1 MSKNLLSQYLRPIS
15 FYLSIFLVSF
25 NVTIILPF
33 SLLQINT
40 LAAGS
45 LIINEF
51 VPAPS
56 SRSCSPHGNLEKVE
70 LFNSGETALDI
81 STYTL
86 RDKSGTPRNLVG
98 SSQVFSASGVAVSGN
113 IVPVDGYVVMST
125 MEGWLNNTVNS
136 SGNVDGVYLYNK
148 SILVDSQDYTINGN
162 ISDIVYRRS
171 SMTGGN
177 FATGVGSTFGRSNE
191 SPETPGCPPNS
202 SSSSSAVNS
211 SLNSSLTSSSKN
223 SSVSSNNSSSI
234 SSISSLNSSSI
245 SKNSSS
251 VSSANS
257 VLSSSSSPKTQKGNL
272 TVCKEDNLGNKL
284 AAWDFN
290 LKNSTTNLN
299 QKTEST
305 SAKSLIQTLQVSGFS
320 SQTTPSLVLPSG
332 SYEIK
337 VSGTYTY
344 FNDIPAD
351 AEYSLRPKS
360 TTDGFGN
367 TYKKDTWVSGNNLG
381 GSYTGMLKLKM
392 NNQNVNWGEN
402 FNPNHIY
409 TTQISKGDNSPI
421 NFSIPDTQ
429 FTDNKGSLKVE
440 ITRLAEQNGCTTFR
454 NVDYSN
460 YVLSESMQ
468 NSWKF
473 KTLKGNGIDL
483 GAGADGSTN
492 FTVNKPESQITFVNE
507 QITTAT
513 PGFLISP
520 STGDLGGGP
529 IIMQN
534 VTNIVQKSPEMKTA
548 VKGIEDSEDAKSS
561 TKSANQSQKVTENE
575 KTTTTES
582 NNQTEVKI
590 VLVPKEVSENQNSN
604 KSPNSGSL
612 IRTGGS
618 ENLQFVSGILFILM
632 GSGLYISFKT
642 KSKKISQTCQLEQE

>member
-1 MSKNLLSQYLRPIS
+1 MLPLCI
-15 FYLSIFLVSF
+15 LVSF
-25 NVTIILPF
+25 NVITILPVSPF
-33 SLLQINT
+33 RIKT

-56 SRSCSPHGNLEKVE
+56 SRNCSPHGNLEKVE
-70 LFNSGETALDI
+70 LFNSGDTTADI
-81 STYTL
+81 STYIL
-86 RDKSGTPRNLVG
+86 RDKSGAPRNLVG
-98 SSQVFSASGVAVSGN
+98 GSQVFSASGVAISGN
-113 IVPVDGYVVMST
+113 IVPVGGYVVMST
-125 MEGWLNNTVNS
+125 AEGWLNNTVNS
-136 SGNVDGVYLYNK
+136 SGNVDGVYLYNNTEVGV
-148 SILVDSQDYTINGN
+148 ILVDSQDYTINGN

-202 SSSSSAVNS
+202 SSSSSVVSS
-211 SLNSSLTSSSKN
+211 SLNSSLISSSKSSSKN
-223 SSVSSNNSSSI
+223 SSISSNSSINFSSSNNSSSI
-234 SSISSLNSSSI
+234 SSLSSSSI

-305 SAKSLIQTLQVSGFS
+305 SAKSLIQTLQVSGAS
-320 SQTTPSLVLPSG
+320 SQITPSVVLPSG

-351 AEYSLRPKS
+351 AEYSLRPKG

-367 TYKKDTWVSGNNLG
+367 TYTEDTWVNSNSLG
-381 GSYTGMLKLKM
+381 SIYTGMLKLKM
-392 NNQNVNWGEN
+392 NNQNVNWGEK

-429 FTDNKGSLKVE
+429 FNDNKGSLKVE

-468 NSWKF
+468 NNWKF

-483 GAGADGSTN
+483 GAATNGSTN

-507 QITTAT
+507 QITTTA

-520 STGDLGGGP
+520 STGGLGGGS

-534 VTNIVQKSPEMKTA
+534 STNIVQNSTEIKTV
-548 VKGIEDSEDAKSS
+548 VKGIEDSGAAKSS

-590 VLVPKEVSENQNSN
+590 ILVPKEVSENQSSN
-604 KSPNSGSL
+604 KSPNSGNL

-642 KSKKISQTCQLEQE
+642 KSKKISQNNQLGQE